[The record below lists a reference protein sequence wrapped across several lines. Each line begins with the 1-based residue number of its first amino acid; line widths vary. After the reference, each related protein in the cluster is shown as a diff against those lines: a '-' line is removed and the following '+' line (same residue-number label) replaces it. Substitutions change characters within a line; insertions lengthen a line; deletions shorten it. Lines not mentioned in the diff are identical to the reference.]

1 MASWFVELVYK
12 HSLKITIDSTR
23 FIRFFI
29 VSLLNITPIDIMYDE
44 EENLLEQ
51 YHRHLVAT
59 STEKECLGCGE
70 FVLMRPSDGYCDCC
84 ADRRESGWDF

>member
-1 MASWFVELVYK
+1 
-12 HSLKITIDSTR
+12 
-23 FIRFFI
+23 
-29 VSLLNITPIDIMYDE
+29 MYDE